1 MVMMSIIELKPG
13 IKLAKDVHTPLGGLL
28 LSKGRVILPRD
39 LEILRAFLVQTVEVD
54 MNTVNFSEGGSSYSA
69 QEQQEKQLQVEEEI
83 AEIAVIT
90 ANLTSFE
97 EEYER
102 MVALTKRAF
111 KEAAALEVPVFELRT
126 QLSILILHLKNY
138 QVLYF
143 SPRSI
148 KRDEYMYHNAVLT
161 ALTSYLIA
169 QWCELPQRDLVQVA
183 LAGLLHNIGNIK
195 VSPEILFGTKPLSKT
210 EEEEV
215 RKHTTYGYT
224 ILKNVRAINDGVR
237 LSALQ
242 HHEKIDGSGYP
253 LRLEGHQI
261 HTYSKI
267 VAVAD
272 IFHAMTLE
280 RPYKSSQSPYLV
292 LEQIMQESFGKLDP
306 KIVQTFIRKVTQFHN
321 GTVVE
326 LSDHRRG
333 SIIFTD
339 RDHPTRPMVA
349 VEGAIVNL
357 VAERQLYIK
366 RVIIE

>member
-13 IKLAKDVHTPLGGLL
+13 TKLAKDVHTPLGGLL
-28 LSKGRVILPRD
+28 LSKGKVILPRD

-54 MNTVNFSEGGSSYSA
+54 MNTGGSSEGGSAYSA
-69 QEQQEKQLQVEEEI
+69 QEEQEKQLQVDEQI
-83 AEIAVIT
+83 AEIVNT
-90 ANLTSFE
+90 ADLTSFE

-102 MVALTKRAF
+102 MVALTKKAF
-111 KEAAALEVPVFELRT
+111 NEAMAFEVPVFELRT
-126 QLSILILHLKNY
+126 QFSILIRHLKNY
-138 QVLYF
+138 QVLHF

-169 QWCELPQRDLVQVA
+169 QWCELPQRDWVQVA

-195 VSPEILFGTKPLSKT
+195 VSPEILYSTKPLGKT

-215 RKHTTYGYT
+215 RKHTTHGYT
-224 ILKNVRAINDGVR
+224 ILKNVKAINDGVR
-237 LSALQ
+237 LTALQ

-280 RPYKSSQSPYLV
+280 RPYKTSQSPYLV

-321 GTVVE
+321 GAVVE

-349 VEGAIVNL
+349 VEGAIVSL

-366 RVIIE
+366 RVINE